1 MIHSS
6 IQYHSSMRLIPVF
19 FTLLAIAACKPRDAS
34 LAKPNDNPPPSAQ
47 VAAEQK
53 PVTTKTDVKS
63 SLLRIN
69 STQQSWNVWQP
80 WEKSPPRKRRAL
92 AAVVGPQQVL
102 TTAELVTDA
111 TYLEF
116 ESCDGTKFSPAKVI
130 AADYEAN
137 LALLGPTS
145 DTAGAELFATL
156 TPFEISKPATIGTPL
171 SIVQIEEN
179 GVALETTGALQS
191 VDLISNF
198 LQGNNFLTYRVKASM
213 QDAAGSYSLPV
224 LRDGKLAGVLFS
236 YNAKDQLCDVGST
249 DIITRFLQ
257 EAADGNYT
265 GFPSLGIS
273 IARTEDPSF
282 RQWLKLTDDAGGI
295 YIQTVRKKM
304 AADLAGVKKGDVL
317 LAVDGSPID
326 RRGYY
331 DHPTYGKLL
340 WGHLIRGTK
349 SVGDTVTLSILRDGK
364 PMEIKATLSREPE
377 ESKLIPNH
385 LFGKAPNFL
394 VKGGLL
400 FQELSRPLL
409 EGFGEDWKTRAPLNL
424 LDALENPE
432 KYEESMDRVVLL
444 TGVIPTPAT
453 VGYESLRNL
462 IVTKVN
468 GKPIKNLQGLIAA
481 FDDNAPAIHSI
492 EFDEENLTINLDEET
507 SSAVDSQLL
516 KRGLNRLSRAE

>member
-1 MIHSS
+1 
-6 IQYHSSMRLIPVF
+6 MRFLTVF
-19 FTLLAIAACKPRDAS
+19 FALLAITACKPRNAS
-34 LAKPNDNPPPSAQ
+34 QAAPENKPPAASQPTTTANPTAPKS
-47 VAAEQK
+47 
-53 PVTTKTDVKS
+53 DVKS
-63 SLLRIN
+63 SLVRIN
-69 STQQSWNVWQP
+69 STQQSWNIWQP

-137 LALLGPTS
+137 LALLGPAS
-145 DTAGAELFATL
+145 DEASTEFFTTL
-156 TPFEISKPATIGTPL
+156 TPFEISQPATIGSSL

-179 GVALETTGALQS
+179 GVALETTGTLQS
-191 VDLISNF
+191 VDLIANS
-198 LQGNNFLTYRVKASM
+198 LDGSSFLTYRVKASM
-213 QDAAGSYSLPV
+213 QSAASSYSLPV
-224 LRDGKLAGVLFS
+224 LHDGKLAGVLFS
-236 YNAKDQLCDVGST
+236 YDAKDQLCDIAST
-249 DIITRFLQ
+249 DIVTRFVR

-265 GFPSLGIS
+265 GFPSLGVA

-295 YIQTVRKKM
+295 YIESVRKKM

-317 LAVDGSPID
+317 LAVDNCPID

-349 SVGDTVTLSILRDGK
+349 SVGDAVTLSILRDGK
-364 PMEIKATLSREPE
+364 PMEIKATLSRESE
-377 ESKLIPNH
+377 ESKLVPNH
-385 LFGKAPNFL
+385 LFGKAPKFL

-409 EGFGEDWKTRAPLNL
+409 EGFGEEWKTRAPLNL

-432 KYEESMDRVVLL
+432 KYEESMQRVVVL

-468 GKPIKNLQGLIAA
+468 GKPIKNIQSLISA
-481 FDDNAPAIHSI
+481 FDHVDADIHSI

-507 SSAVDSQLL
+507 SSSVDSQLL
-516 KRGLNRLSRAE
+516 KRGINRLYRAE

>member
-1 MIHSS
+1 
-6 IQYHSSMRLIPVF
+6 MRLIPVF
-19 FTLLAIAACKPRDAS
+19 LTLLAIGACKPRDAAP
-34 LAKPNDNPPPSAQ
+34 AKLNDSQPTNAQ
-47 VAAEQK
+47 VDAAEK
-53 PVTTKTDVKS
+53 PAAAKTDLKS

-69 STQQSWNVWQP
+69 STQQSWNIWQP

-130 AADYEAN
+130 ATDYEAN
-137 LALLGPTS
+137 LALLGPAS
-145 DTAGAELFATL
+145 DTAGADLFATL
-156 TPFEISKPATIGTPL
+156 KPFEISQPSTIGTPL
-171 SIVQIEEN
+171 SIIQIEEN
-179 GVALETTGALQS
+179 GVALETSGVLQS

-198 LQGNNFLTYRVKASM
+198 LQGNSFLTYRVKASM
-213 QDAAGSYSLPV
+213 QSAAGSYSLPV

-236 YNAKDQLCDVGST
+236 YDNKDQICDIAST
-249 DIITRFLQ
+249 DIVTRFLHD
-257 EAADGNYT
+257 AADGNYT

-282 RQWLKLTDDAGGI
+282 RQWLKLPNDAGGI
-295 YIQTVRKKM
+295 YIRTVRKKL

-317 LAVDGSPID
+317 LAADGCPID

-349 SVGDTVTLSILRDGK
+349 SVGDTVSLSILREGK
-364 PMEIKATLSREPE
+364 AMEIKATLSREPE
-377 ESKLIPNH
+377 EGKLVPNH

-432 KYEESMDRVVLL
+432 KYEESMQRVVIL

-462 IVTKVN
+462 IVSKVN
-468 GKPIKNLQGLIAA
+468 GQPIKNLQSLIAA
-481 FDDNAPAIHSI
+481 FDDKAPAIHSI
-492 EFDEENLTINLDEET
+492 EFTEENLTINLDEEM
-507 SSAVDSQLL
+507 SSSIDSQLL

>member
-1 MIHSS
+1 MIHPS

-19 FTLLAIAACKPRDAS
+19 FTLLSIAACKPRDAS
-34 LAKPNDNPPPSAQ
+34 ESKPNDNPPPSAQ
-47 VAAEQK
+47 VAVEEK
-53 PVTTKTDVKS
+53 PVAAKADVKS
-63 SLLRIN
+63 SLVRIN
-69 STQQSWNVWQP
+69 STQQSWNIWQP

-102 TTAELVTDA
+102 TTAELVADA

-137 LALLGPTS
+137 LALLGPAS
-145 DTAGAELFATL
+145 DTNGTEFFAAFK
-156 TPFEISKPATIGTPL
+156 PFEISKPATIGSPL

-179 GVALETTGALQS
+179 GVALETAGTLQS
-191 VDLISNF
+191 VDLITNF

-224 LRDGKLAGVLFS
+224 LHDGKLAGVLFS
-236 YNAKDQLCDVGST
+236 YNAKDQLCDVAST
-249 DIITRFLQ
+249 DIITRFLDD
-257 EAADGNYT
+257 AADGNYT
-265 GFPSLGIS
+265 GLPSLGIS
-273 IARTEDPSF
+273 IARTEDSSF
-282 RQWLKLTDDAGGI
+282 RQWLKLPDDAGGI

-304 AADLAGVKKGDVL
+304 AADIAGLKKGDVL
-317 LAVDGSPID
+317 LAVDGCPID

-331 DHPTYGKLL
+331 DHPNYGKLL

-364 PMEIKATLSREPE
+364 PMEIKAALGREPE
-377 ESKLIPNH
+377 ESKLVPNH

-394 VKGGLL
+394 VKGGLV

-409 EGFGEDWKTRAPLNL
+409 EGFGEDWQTRAPLNL

-432 KYEESMDRVVLL
+432 KYEESSDRIILL

-468 GKPIKNLQGLIAA
+468 GKAFKNMQGFIAA
-481 FDDNAPAIHSI
+481 FEDNAPTIHSI
-492 EFDEENLTINLDEET
+492 EFNDENLTINLDEEM

-516 KRGLNRLSRAE
+516 QRGLNRLSRAE